1 MKINKYVLICL
12 AVILI
17 DQVVK
22 LLVHFNME
30 LGYAGE
36 IRVIGNWARLH
47 YLHNPGMAFGLE
59 LDYKYGKLI
68 LTLFRIVAITGLAYF
83 FSLQLKR
90 QVNSGLLI
98 CLALILG
105 GAIGNGID
113 SVFYGVFFGI
123 QTPDAMTPWFH
134 GMVIDMLY
142 FPMFSGTYPSW
153 IPFVEEGTRFTFFS
167 AIFNIADSAIFIGAV
182 SILLFNRRFF
192 APAEEEEPSKSAE
205 EPINDLE
212 DSTLST
218 EEKTQIA
225 SIDSTESIE
234 RSKEDHPQEEAPKE
248 K

>member
-1 MKINKYVLICL
+1 MNKYVLICL
-12 AVILI
+12 AVILL

-22 LLVHFNME
+22 MLVHFNME

-36 IRVIGNWARLH
+36 IKVIGNWARLH

-90 QVNSGLLI
+90 QVSSGLLI

-113 SVFYGVFFGI
+113 SVFYGVFLGI
-123 QTPDAMTPWFH
+123 QTPDAFTPWFH

-153 IPFVEEGTRFTFFS
+153 FPFVEEGTRFTFFS
-167 AIFNIADSAIFIGAV
+167 AIFNIADSAIFLGAV

-192 APAEEEEPSKSAE
+192 AQQDEEEQTPSTNEENDQQSAE
-205 EPINDLE
+205 VVDPVE
-212 DSTLST
+212 T
-218 EEKTQIA
+218 
-225 SIDSTESIE
+225 
-234 RSKEDHPQEEAPKE
+234 SKEAAVEVEEEDIQPKTPNE
-248 K
+248 